1 MTVWFAGIG
10 SRETPTDR
18 LEWLRQVTAML
29 CRSGLGLRSG
39 AADGADQA
47 CEEGCDM
54 VAGKKQ
60 IFLPWFNFNKH
71 NSRLCEPSLDA
82 MMMAAAHHPNWD
94 RLTPGVRKLHA
105 RNAHQVLGPQ
115 LDEPV
120 RFVLCWTPKG
130 SGSGGTGQAIR
141 IARAHEIPVYDCGHV
156 AFDPDVLLQY
166 MRGTR

>member
-1 MTVWFAGIG
+1 MTPWFAGIG
-10 SRETPTDR
+10 SRETPA
-18 LEWLRQVTAML
+18 EAQAWLCEVTKML
-29 CRSGLGLRSG
+29 CRSGFGLRSG

-47 CEEGCDM
+47 CERGCDM

-71 NSRLCEPSLDA
+71 NSRLCYPSDA
-82 MMMAAAHHPNWD
+82 ALEISAQFHPNWD

-141 IARAHEIPVYDCGHV
+141 IARAHEIPVHDCGHP
-156 AFDPDVLLQY
+156 AFEPDVLLQY